1 MLADHPGV
9 RVSRVGDHVAELV
22 LDRPEAMNAVS
33 TQQARSLAEAT
44 TALAA
49 DRSVRAVLV
58 TSSSPKAFCVGA
70 DLKERSS
77 FTEADLRA
85 QRPVA
90 RSAYRGFLDLPVP
103 AIAVVAG
110 YALGGGFEIA
120 LSCDLIVA
128 EDSAVFALPEVSV
141 GVIPGGGGTALL
153 TRRVGWNRAADLIF
167 TCRRVDAAE
176 GERLGFVDRRAAAG
190 EGRAVGLSM
199 ADTIAGHSP
208 VGVRS
213 AKRAM
218 RRGLSLDLAAALEV
232 EDAAWRATAYSPDRI
247 EGVAAFNQKRRPVW
261 PD

>member
-33 TQQARSLAEAT
+33 TQQARSLAVAT

-90 RSAYRGFLDLPVP
+90 RSNAPGHTLAGVALVRHEKKRGQLGRSFASSP
-103 AIAVVAG
+103 APRQCAG
-110 YALGGGFEIA
+110 RGY
-120 LSCDLIVA
+120 
-128 EDSAVFALPEVSV
+128 
-141 GVIPGGGGTALL
+141 
-153 TRRVGWNRAADLIF
+153 
-167 TCRRVDAAE
+167 
-176 GERLGFVDRRAAAG
+176 
-190 EGRAVGLSM
+190 
-199 ADTIAGHSP
+199 
-208 VGVRS
+208 
-213 AKRAM
+213 
-218 RRGLSLDLAAALEV
+218 RRGLDGPSM
-232 EDAAWRATAYSPDRI
+232 PNP
-247 EGVAAFNQKRRPVW
+247 F
-261 PD
+261 